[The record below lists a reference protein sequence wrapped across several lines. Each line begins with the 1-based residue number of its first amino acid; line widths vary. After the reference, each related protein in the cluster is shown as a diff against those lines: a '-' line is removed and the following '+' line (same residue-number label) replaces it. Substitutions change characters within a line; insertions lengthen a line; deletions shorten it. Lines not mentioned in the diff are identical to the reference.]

1 MIMIG
6 SYGQMRDLF
15 IDSNYIK
22 YIFAVKKFDLISK
35 FDTNFY
41 TTAE

>member
-15 IDSNYIK
+15 IDSNIVYICC
-22 YIFAVKKFDLISK
+22 KKVWFDI
-35 FDTNFY
+35 
-41 TTAE
+41 